1 MKGMFG
7 KAMGY
12 GKKGVGMGK
21 KAVSGG
27 ISYGKKG
34 IAAVKGS
41 KTIKKARRAGSA
53 GMNIAS
59 GMGAGVRSMGKS
71 ARRVGRKV
79 MKTPPNKLMSSLGR
93 LSRDP
98 KKMRKLGKKIAKY
111 GAAGAAGYY
120 MGKD

>member
-1 MKGMFG
+1 
-7 KAMGY
+7 
-12 GKKGVGMGK
+12 MGK

-41 KTIKKARRAGSA
+41 KTVKKARRAGSA
-53 GMNIAS
+53 GMNIAR
-59 GMGAGVRSMGKS
+59 GMGEGVMGMGKS
-71 ARRVGRKV
+71 ARRAGRKV
-79 MKTPPNKLMSSLGR
+79 MRTPPNKLMSSLGKVA
-93 LSRDP
+93 RDP

-120 MGKD
+120 MAKD